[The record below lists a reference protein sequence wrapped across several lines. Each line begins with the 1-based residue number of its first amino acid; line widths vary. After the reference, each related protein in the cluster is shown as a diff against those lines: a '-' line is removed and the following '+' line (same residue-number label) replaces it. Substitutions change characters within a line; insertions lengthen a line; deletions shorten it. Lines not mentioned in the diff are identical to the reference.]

1 MLLNVVVQV
10 HPNISEV
17 EKKKICSLIN
27 CQKLS
32 QEACAHVAQ
41 NKRLPVHIVARV
53 LHQEQQTLRQVLC
66 DSDSPA
72 AADAI
77 ASELPSPPTLSSYNN
92 ELSKLNRENQD
103 LKLELLKVKMKF
115 KELEKEKDFEIVSGS
130 YCSPVST
137 ASVVKP
143 PLPRKSFIDSVSRK
157 LGKLNP
163 FGRTPGRTM
172 PRKGRRHS
180 IS

>member
-1 MLLNVVVQV
+1 M

-17 EKKKICSLIN
+17 EKKKICSLLN

-32 QEACAHVAQ
+32 EEACAHAAQ
-41 NKRLPVHIVARV
+41 NERLPVQTVAQV
-53 LHQEQQTLRQVLC
+53 LYHEQQSLRQVLS

-72 AADAI
+72 AATATG
-77 ASELPSPPTLSSYNN
+77 SEILALPKVSSYNN
-92 ELSKLNRENQD
+92 ELSKLNRENQG

-115 KELEKEKDFEIVSGS
+115 KELEKEKAFEVMSGWD
-130 YCSPVST
+130 CSPVSN
-137 ASVVKP
+137 ASSVVKP
-143 PLPRKSFIDSVSRK
+143 PMPRKSFINSVSRK

-163 FGRTPGRTM
+163 FGLTQGRIK
-172 PRKGRRHS
+172 PPKGRRHS